1 VATPFS
7 SQITFLYFRNY
18 EPASRFLEEVFQVET
33 VFDPGWA
40 KVYRVCGS
48 AFLGA
53 VDAARGSVKD
63 LPDRKGVLVSFTVED
78 AAGWRARLEPLGLE
92 GFTEMNHFED
102 LGLKSFFFDGPEGY
116 RFEIQEFLEPTLR
129 QLF

>member
-1 VATPFS
+1 MTSPFS
-7 SQITFLYFRNY
+7 SQITFLYFRDY
-18 EPASRFLEEVFQVET
+18 PRAIAFLEAVFHLET

-40 KVYRVCGS
+40 RVYRVCGP

-53 VDAARGSVKD
+53 VDAARGSVQD
-63 LPDRKGVLVSFTVED
+63 LPERKGVLVSLTVKD
-78 AAGWRARLEPLGLE
+78 SAGWRARLEPLGLE
-92 GFTEMNHFED
+92 GLTAMKHFED

-116 RFEIQEFLEPTLR
+116 RFELQEFLEPSLR